1 MNAVREGW
9 MPAAALPSPL
19 ALPMQE
25 LLARMLGEGRERAM
39 KQVMLVGA
47 ASRVGTSF
55 IARHWASQ
63 LASAFGNVLLIE
75 VRPEVADEYTA
86 AESPAAL
93 AAGRPVATITMPQH
107 TCLGLAGNGSAT
119 LPRDWLEAF
128 GLILW
133 DVPPLTAAPVA
144 LVLARNVDGI
154 VLLTQAHR
162 TRRQVAMHTA
172 LRLQESGGRLLGV
185 VLNRTLNF
193 IPGWIYRLL

>member
-9 MPAAALPSPL
+9 MPAAALSSPL

-86 AESPAAL
+86 AESPAA
-93 AAGRPVATITMPQH
+93 ITMPQH